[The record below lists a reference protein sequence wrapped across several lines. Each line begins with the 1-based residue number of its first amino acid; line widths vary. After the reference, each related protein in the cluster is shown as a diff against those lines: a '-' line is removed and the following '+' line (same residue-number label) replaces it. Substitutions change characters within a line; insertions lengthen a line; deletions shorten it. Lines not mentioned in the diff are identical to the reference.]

1 MEKQFVKYEIALKL
15 KELGF
20 DEVCLAVYFRNK
32 FQLVKGFNINNV
44 DLHVANQMD
53 AILAPLWQQVIDWL
67 VEKYNIYI
75 DVKPVVFDDE
85 PIYIYEIVDLKK
97 GRLLNNINESFID
110 PNEARE
116 QAILKIIELIENKIE

>member
-1 MEKQFVKYEIALKL
+1 MEKQFVKYEIALQL

-20 DEVCLAVYFRNK
+20 AEECLAYYCHDKSLIFDVEKRDSYK
-32 FQLVKGFNINNV
+32 YKLWT
-44 DLHVANQMD
+44 
-53 AILAPLWQQVIDWL
+53 PLWQQVIDWL

-116 QAILKIIELIENKIE
+116 QAILKAIELCQKEES